1 MRARTAQLSTNN
13 LVILAVAAV
22 VITAGIW
29 WWTSTN
35 SQNLEPGPSP
45 YPSEPPEYE
54 FVTYSGFGFSFE
66 HPEGLVFVAS
76 GLMGGL
82 DSARPH
88 QGDIQSLDSE
98 DIPLIMG
105 VTWLR
110 SESAPDLEEVLDTVF
125 GLAQESGLQL
135 EERGPVQ
142 TGTKDEREMLY
153 QRFEASS
160 DGVSLLGAI
169 STWYDEEV
177 GRVYQPYVVSVPEIY
192 GEEGL
197 ISLLLET
204 VDSFEHVGIE
214 AATEL
219 DPYWPTNGWRVA
231 APEAVGI
238 DPTKLDEMIE
248 AVDSRGIGADSL
260 MVIRHGYIVSDAYF
274 APYNPWENH
283 IIYSCTKSVVSTLI
297 GIAIDE
303 GYIDANLDHRLLDI
317 FPDRTVRNPSDWKSD
332 MTLRDLLKMS
342 AGFDARDSYLYE
354 WEGLDWLH
362 EADDAIQYMLDLDM
376 AFEPGSRF
384 EYTNGVSHLLSCI
397 ITEATGM
404 SALEFAEQHLFESL
418 GISGAEWSTDSQGHN
433 WGYSNLRITPH
444 GMAKFG
450 YLFLHGGEWDG
461 EQVVPQDW
469 VEEATTEQVPAGTL
483 LDGYGYQWWTST
495 DGYFSAI
502 GYKGQFIH
510 VVPELDLIMVTTS
523 REPNDFTRIQNLLEE
538 FVIPSVID

>member
-1 MRARTAQLSTNN
+1 MRARKAQLSTNN
-13 LVILAVAAV
+13 LVILVVAFV
-22 VITAGIW
+22 VIAAGIW

-35 SQNLEPGPSP
+35 SQTPEPGPS
-45 YPSEPPEYE
+45 PSEPPEYG
-54 FVTYSGFGFSFE
+54 FVTYSGFGFSLE
-66 HPEGLVFVAS
+66 YPEGLIFAATD
-76 GLMGGL
+76 LMGGL
-82 DSARPH
+82 DHARPY
-88 QGDIQSLDSE
+88 QGEIRSLDSE

-105 VTWLR
+105 VIWLQ
-110 SESAPDLEEVLDTVF
+110 SETTPELEDVLDTVF

-135 EERGPVQ
+135 EERGPIQ
-142 TGTKDEREMLY
+142 IGTKYDGEMLY
-153 QRFEASS
+153 QTFEASS
-160 DGVSLLGAI
+160 DGASLMAAI
-169 STWYDEEV
+169 STWYDEDV
-177 GRVYQPYVVSVPEIY
+177 GRVYQVYVVSVPEIY
-192 GEEGL
+192 TEEEL

-204 VDSFEHVGIE
+204 VDSFEHGGIE
-214 AATEL
+214 GATEL
-219 DPYWPTNGWRVA
+219 EPYWPTDGWRVA
-231 APEAVGI
+231 TPEAAGI
-238 DPTKLDEMIE
+238 DPRMLDEMIE

-303 GYIDANLDHRLLDI
+303 GYIDADLDQRLLDI
-317 FPDRTVRNPSDWKSD
+317 FPDRTVRNPNAWKSD
-332 MTLRDLLKMS
+332 MTLRDLLMMS
-342 AGFDARDSYLYE
+342 AGFDARDSYLYD
-354 WEGLDWLH
+354 WEGLDGLH
-362 EADDAIQYMLDLDM
+362 STSDAIQYMLDLEM

-404 SALEFAEQHLFESL
+404 SALEFAEEQLFESL
-418 GISGAEWSTDSQGHN
+418 GITGAEWSVDSQGHN

-444 GMAKFG
+444 DMAKFG

-461 EQVVPQDW
+461 EQVVPRYW
-469 VEEATTEQVPAGTL
+469 VEEATSEQINAGTL

-495 DGYFSAI
+495 DGYYSAI

-523 REPNDFTRIQNLLEE
+523 REPNDFNRIQNLLEE